1 MTQSKSRGFS
11 SAFVQ
16 AVKAAD
22 PAHPGV
28 KLAKLCI
35 KHEISIAA
43 VAAKLKVTRAT
54 MYNWA
59 VGKFLPTPHHARLIE
74 KLTARLSQA

>member
-1 MTQSKSRGFS
+1 MTTRNARGHSSR
-11 SAFVQ
+11 FVQ
-16 AVKAAD
+16 AVASAD

-35 KHEISIAA
+35 KHEVPIAA

-54 MYNWA
+54 MYHWA
-59 VGKFLPTPHHARLIE
+59 VGKFQPLPHHVRLIE
-74 KLTARLSQA
+74 KLTAKLAQA